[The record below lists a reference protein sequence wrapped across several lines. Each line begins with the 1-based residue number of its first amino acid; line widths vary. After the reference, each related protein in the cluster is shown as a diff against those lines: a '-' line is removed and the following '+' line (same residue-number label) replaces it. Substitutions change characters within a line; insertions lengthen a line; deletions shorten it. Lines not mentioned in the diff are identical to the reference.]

1 MPVRGQNLTMKPA
14 VACVLLGAALAGAQ
28 TPRSAAS
35 ILDEAKTRAVAD
47 QRAIFLVFGA
57 SW

>member
-1 MPVRGQNLTMKPA
+1 MKPA
-14 VACVLLGAALAGAQ
+14 VACVILGAALVGAQ